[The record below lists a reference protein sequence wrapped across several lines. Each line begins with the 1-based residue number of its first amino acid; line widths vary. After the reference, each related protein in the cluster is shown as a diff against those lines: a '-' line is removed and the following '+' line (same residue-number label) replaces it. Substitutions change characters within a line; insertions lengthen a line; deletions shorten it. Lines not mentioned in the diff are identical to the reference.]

1 MSDDYREES
10 EMFADI
16 WGDLKRL
23 MVMNRMLGRMTK
35 DRVEPSRKFYQEL
48 LELESSLARR
58 IASLVHEQ

>member
-35 DRVEPSRKFYQEL
+35 DRVEPSRKFHQEM